1 MHSGVVGGS
10 LIIVKR
16 CKKQIEGIVTY
27 MIKGRVVYSQRSKS
41 KIGTKEVQKGPK
53 VGTKEVQRGL
63 SVKSVGFRVKG
74 KEPAVKPLA
83 LPPN

>member
-1 MHSGVVGGS
+1 MRSGVVGGS

-41 KIGTKEVQKGPK
+41 KIGTTGVQKGPR
-53 VGTKEVQRGL
+53 VGTKGVQRGL
-63 SVKSVGFRVKG
+63 SVKRLGFRVED
-74 KEPAVKPLA
+74 KEPTVKPLA